1 MRVLSVVTNLWHPES
16 RCAGLAGPASP
27 AKAFVFD
34 PNRLYAPALHKTMDL
49 TRLIRM
55 PADAY
60 VGQRD
65 HALLTR
71 KPQLS
76 TMRPAPRP
84 SLTNFSIYTLP
95 GWGNFTF
102 GAEAL
107 KYAHDAAGHG
117 LTHISVAHDGTVAE
131 RSDFMIVGS
140 PRTALSPEWV
150 SEFRT
155 AAYRVWYALKLKE
168 HQTGAKPERE
178 LILGHSKGGL
188 LVYLLACLVKSHKD
202 GRLDEFVLNLSDGSA
217 QPLLGDFPREALE
230 DIADGLKD
238 AVFGTI
244 GSPLYGIGEDFAK
257 FADKNF
263 LPGVNFN
270 ALSDNSARYFEPAYL
285 AQVHKMT
292 GYKPNDVLDFVVT
305 SRLKPIDPFRPV
317 EALNR
322 GAAILKGMI
331 KAPLING
338 GNVLFKGVSRVI
350 SPRLDHDGVAPYDYP
365 EPFKHHLRI
374 EGATHLDQV
383 EQPWVMQRI
392 FEFMEKER
400 LV

>member
-1 MRVLSVVTNLWHPES
+1 
-16 RCAGLAGPASP
+16 
-27 AKAFVFD
+27 
-34 PNRLYAPALHKTMDL
+34 MDL

-71 KPQLS
+71 PPLRS
-76 TMRPAPRP
+76 TMRPSPRP
-84 SLTNFSIYTLP
+84 SLANFSIYTLP

-102 GAEAL
+102 GAKAL

-140 PRTALSPEWV
+140 PRTALAPEWI

-155 AAYRVWYALKLKE
+155 VAYRVWYALKLKE

-202 GRLDEFVLNLSDGSA
+202 GRLDEFVLNLSDRSN
-217 QPLLGDFPREALE
+217 QSLIGDFPREALE
-230 DIADGLKD
+230 EIAVGLKD

-244 GSPLYGIGEDFAK
+244 GAPLYGINEDFSG

-263 LPGVNFN
+263 LPGLSFN
-270 ALSDNSARYFEPAYL
+270 ALSGNSARYFEPAYL
-285 AQVHKMT
+285 AQIHKMT

-317 EALNR
+317 ETLRR
-322 GAAILKGMI
+322 GAAILNGLMGS
-331 KAPLING
+331 PLING
-338 GNVLFKGVSRVI
+338 GNALFKGLSRVI
-350 SPRLDHDGVAPYDYP
+350 SPKRDHDGVAPYDYP
-365 EPFKHHLRI
+365 EPFNHHLRI

-383 EQPWVMQRI
+383 EQPFVMQRI
-392 FEFMEKER
+392 FEFLEMEH